1 MNSDVSNLHIEIQK
15 DILEKLLA
23 NPSYIDKNG
32 NVFINRQQVCVLLNV
47 SECQFHRL
55 KRADPNFPVK
65 AFYNGRD
72 HYLLDDVLR
81 YKANR

>member
-1 MNSDVSNLHIEIQK
+1 MNSDVINLHTEIQK
-15 DILEKLLA
+15 YILEKLLA

-32 NVFINRQQVCVLLNV
+32 NVFINRQQVCVLLNI

-81 YKANR
+81 YKTNR

>member
-1 MNSDVSNLHIEIQK
+1 MNSDVSNLHTEIQK

>member
-1 MNSDVSNLHIEIQK
+1 MNSDVSNLHTEIQK
-15 DILEKLLA
+15 YILEKLLA
-23 NPSYIDKNG
+23 NPGYIDKNG

-81 YKANR
+81 YKTNR

>member
-1 MNSDVSNLHIEIQK
+1 MSFDVEHLKIQK
-15 DILEKLLA
+15 DILEELLA

-32 NVFINRQQVCVLLNV
+32 NVFINRQQVCVLLNI

>member
-1 MNSDVSNLHIEIQK
+1 MNSDVSNLHTEIQK

-32 NVFINRQQVCVLLNV
+32 NVFINRQQVCVLLNI
-47 SECQFHRL
+47 SEYQFHRL

>member
-1 MNSDVSNLHIEIQK
+1 MSFDVEHLKIQK
-15 DILEKLLA
+15 DILEELLA

-81 YKANR
+81 YKTNR